1 MTGEN
6 ALILIV
12 DDEEDWRRLLSKI
25 LKGEGYQVY
34 PAPDA
39 AAAREWLSANRPN
52 LIILDVMMP
61 DGNGLDLCRWIRS
74 KPELA
79 KVPIILNSG
88 IRDDETVKYALDA
101 GAVDFVKK
109 PVDWKTFRKTIQH
122 WLNNPDA
129 IRKLPEL

>member
-12 DDEEDWRRLLSKI
+12 DDEEDWRKVLDKI
-25 LKGEGYQVY
+25 LKGDGYQVY
-34 PAPDA
+34 SVPSA
-39 AAAREWLSANRPN
+39 AAAREWLAANRPN
-52 LIILDVMMP
+52 LIILDIMMP

-79 KVPIILNSG
+79 KIPIILNSG
-88 IRDDETVKYALDA
+88 IKDDETIGYALEL
-101 GAVDFVKK
+101 GAVDFLKK
-109 PVDWKTFRKTIQH
+109 PVDWKTFRKTIQR
-122 WLNNPDA
+122 WLNESDA